1 MILEPVTASA
11 KRSASLPAQRPTP
24 RSVSP
29 CPSLQY
35 PSFQFFKP
43 PKPLELAP
51 SALSLATAATEH
63 GKLGACACPSSR
75 LPDPVPLPLTHP
87 TPRFAPAAP
96 LFAPVL
102 PALES
107 KFQFLKS
114 PTRREGGNR
123 DRRDLQELERHVL
136 ELVEGQRGL
145 RRELQTLKQQAA
157 AQSRELESMRAH
169 VGRPKLPPTRSPDVP
184 LPLSFRDGKPASAAR
199 ARSGSRP
206 RIAESAPGDPLLN
219 PAASMQSRSQNWDD
233 TVADCLLCTK

>member
-145 RRELQTLKQQAA
+145 RRELRPRSSKQQLKVVSWSQCVRMLGV
-157 AQSRELESMRAH
+157 QSCHQHAVRMFLCLCRSVMGSQLRRLEH
-169 VGRPKLPPTRSPDVP
+169 DQGVDLG
-184 LPLSFRDGKPASAAR
+184 
-199 ARSGSRP
+199 
-206 RIAESAPGDPLLN
+206 
-219 PAASMQSRSQNWDD
+219 
-233 TVADCLLCTK
+233 

>member
-11 KRSASLPAQRPTP
+11 KRSASLPAQRSQRPTP

-51 SALSLATAATEH
+51 SAPSLATAATD
-63 GKLGACACPSSR
+63 GKLGACARPS
-75 LPDPVPLPLTHP
+75 LPDPVPFLTHP
-87 TPRFAPAAP
+87 TPRFAEAP
-96 LFAPVL
+96 VLAPVL

-114 PTRREGGNR
+114 PTRREAGNR
-123 DRRDLQELERHVL
+123 DNSDLQELERHVL
-136 ELVEGQRGL
+136 ELVQGQHGL
-145 RRELQTLKQQAA
+145 RRELQALKQQAA
-157 AQSRELESMRAH
+157 AQSRELESMRKN

-184 LPLSFRDGKPASAAR
+184 LPLSFRDGKPASEAR

-206 RIAESAPGDPLLN
+206 RIAESAPGDPVVN
-219 PAASMQSRSQNWDD
+219 PAASMPSRSQNWDD

>member
-51 SALSLATAATEH
+51 SALSLAAATEH
-63 GKLGACACPSSR
+63 GKLGACACPSR
-75 LPDPVPLPLTHP
+75 LPDPLPLPLTQP
-87 TPRFAPAAP
+87 TPR
-96 LFAPVL
+96 FAPVL

-206 RIAESAPGDPLLN
+206 RIAESAPGDPVVN
-219 PAASMQSRSQNWDD
+219 PAASMQSRGQHWDD
-233 TVADCLLCTK
+233 SVADCLLCTK

>member
-11 KRSASLPAQRPTP
+11 KRSASLPAQPAQRPTP

-35 PSFQFFKP
+35 PSVQFFKA

-51 SALSLATAATEH
+51 SALSLATAATD
-63 GKLGACACPSSR
+63 GTLGACARPSS
-75 LPDPVPLPLTHP
+75 LPDPVPLLTHS
-87 TPRFAPAAP
+87 TPRIAQAPV
-96 LFAPVL
+96 FAPVL

-114 PTRREGGNR
+114 PTRREAGHR
-123 DRRDLQELERHVL
+123 DNSDLQELERHVL
-136 ELVEGQRGL
+136 ELVEGQHGL
-145 RRELQTLKQQAA
+145 HRELQALKQQAA

-184 LPLSFRDGKPASAAR
+184 LPLSFRDGKPASEAR
-199 ARSGSRP
+199 ARSGSRA
-206 RIAESAPGDPLLN
+206 RIASAPGDPVVN
-219 PAASMQSRSQNWDD
+219 PAASMPSRSQNWDD